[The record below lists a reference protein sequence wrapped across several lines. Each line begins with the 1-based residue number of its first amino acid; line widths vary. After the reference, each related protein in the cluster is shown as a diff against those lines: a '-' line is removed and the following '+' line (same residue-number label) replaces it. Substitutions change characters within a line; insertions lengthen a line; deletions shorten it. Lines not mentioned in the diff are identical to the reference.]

1 MQVSGLLPFVLL
13 PVAGVASKDVCDAL
27 QALVLAGSFDGSVVC
42 PAGMNVLHY
51 IVMQPA
57 LLRERRNNMLRLLE
71 LALKLSPDVN
81 GQVRTQLATNADAL
95 PLSQPARLIFAP
107 NRPVP
112 ACMRHN
118 LLRRLW
124 RLADVSSMHAGSQ
137 CGHHATRV

>member
-81 GQVRTQLATNADAL
+81 GQVRTQFATNADAL
-95 PLSQPARLIFAP
+95 R
-107 NRPVP
+107 
-112 ACMRHN
+112 
-118 LLRRLW
+118 
-124 RLADVSSMHAGSQ
+124 
-137 CGHHATRV
+137 